1 VFGFPKRGQ
10 PEIRVD
16 HVHADGT
23 PIVPV
28 TPAAVAAAE
37 LRRID
42 AELTRLVAVRPRGSA
57 TREAIDQWLERR
69 FSVTSGRRAGVP
81 VIPGRS

>member
-1 VFGFPKRGQ
+1 MWGFPKRGQ
-10 PEIRVD
+10 PEVEFLNPN
-16 HVHADGT
+16 GT
-23 PIVPV
+23 PSTPPPV

-42 AELTRLVAVRPRGSA
+42 AELTRLAAVRPRGSA

-69 FSVTSGRRAGVP
+69 FSVTSGRRRDVP